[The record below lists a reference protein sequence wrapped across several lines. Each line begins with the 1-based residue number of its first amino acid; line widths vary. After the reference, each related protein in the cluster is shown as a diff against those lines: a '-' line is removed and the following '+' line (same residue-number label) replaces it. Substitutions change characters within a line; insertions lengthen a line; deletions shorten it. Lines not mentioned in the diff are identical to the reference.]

1 MGNAN
6 QLELQI
12 QCIVNCKLGKL
23 DASHLETLDLQL
35 VKDLPREQ
43 GCLPNLR
50 KFYSSVIFSL
60 GLALSF
66 CHLEELAGLL
76 LQLGAQ
82 KFHQGRVAVLVANC
96 DIST

>member
-1 MGNAN
+1 M
-6 QLELQI
+6 QI
-12 QCIVNCKLGKL
+12 SWSCKCNLVNCKLGKV
-23 DASHLETLDLQL
+23 DGSHLETLHLQL

-60 GLALSF
+60 GLALSL

-82 KFHQGRVAVLVANC
+82 KFHQGRVTVLVANC
-96 DIST
+96 DILT

>member
-1 MGNAN
+1 MGNAVGVAN
-6 QLELQI
+6 TI
-12 QCIVNCKLGKL
+12 CVVNCKLGKF
-23 DASHLETLDLQL
+23 DASHLETLHLQL

-50 KFYSSVIFSL
+50 KFYSLSFSL
-60 GLALSF
+60 LVLVALSL

-96 DIST
+96 DVSK